1 MPRSRGRRA
10 RQPSTPNTNLSSHSS
25 QTPTEPPKLC
35 RVLWLHL
42 LSILRGL
49 LRWLRANFGLKDAV
63 TWLSILLGIAAG
75 SFFFLPRVTV
85 EPSGPYD
92 PSHPTPL
99 IFWIAN
105 TNIVPLRNVRVGI
118 GICYIHVEGGPTLQG
133 PDAKG
138 DEHACNGPAKA
149 IIYIERWHTRWLD
162 ADEKF
167 EIPVEDGMNPHRLH
181 AVVDARNLAVA
192 EFERIS
198 LRYEEIERRENLLD
212 AHPA

>member
-1 MPRSRGRRA
+1 
-10 RQPSTPNTNLSSHSS
+10 
-25 QTPTEPPKLC
+25 
-35 RVLWLHL
+35 VLWLHL